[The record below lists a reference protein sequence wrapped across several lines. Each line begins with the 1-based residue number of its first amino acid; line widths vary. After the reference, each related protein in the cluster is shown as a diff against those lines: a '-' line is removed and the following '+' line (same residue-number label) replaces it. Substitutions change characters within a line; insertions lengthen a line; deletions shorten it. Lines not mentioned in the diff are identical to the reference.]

1 MSEQVDKQ
9 IPQQVAPGTG
19 QQSFKMIDPQM
30 LKQVLG
36 QGLGPKIDSIVLFCN
51 IEGSIVAKAG
61 RDDNLHSQAAVL
73 ANIFHEYIEFG
84 CEAFDDNKLQ
94 ALFIQH
100 DGAMY
105 VAKPIYSL
113 VLCFV
118 CQPDANLGLVRS
130 KVEVMSSSLE
140 KNMQGLE

>member
-1 MSEQVDKQ
+1 ML
-9 IPQQVAPGTG
+9 
-19 QQSFKMIDPQM
+19 DPQM
-30 LKQVLG
+30 LKQILSK
-36 QGLGPKIDSIVLFCN
+36 GLGPKIDSIVLFCN

-61 RDDNLHSQAAVL
+61 LDDNLHSQAAVL
-73 ANIFHEYIEFG
+73 ANICHEYIEFG
-84 CEAFDDNKLQ
+84 CEAFNDNKLQ

-100 DGAMY
+100 DSALY

-118 CQPDANLGLVRS
+118 CKQDANLGLIRS

-140 KNMQGLE
+140 KSMSGLEQYLSTA

>member
-1 MSEQVDKQ
+1 MLDPQILKQ
-9 IPQQVAPGTG
+9 IL
-19 QQSFKMIDPQM
+19 SK
-30 LKQVLG
+30 
-36 QGLGPKIDSIVLFCN
+36 GLGPKIDSIVLFCN

-73 ANIFHEYIEFG
+73 ANICHEYIEFG
-84 CEAFDDNKLQ
+84 CEAFNENKLQ

-100 DGAMY
+100 DSALY

-118 CQPDANLGLVRS
+118 CQQDANLGLIRS
-130 KVEVMSSSLE
+130 KVEVMSNSLE
-140 KNMQGLE
+140 KNMAGLE